1 MNSRKGLIRF
11 VIAAVLVIL
20 SLVSYYS
27 NSSVNE
33 VTGEKQHI
41 SISPE
46 QEIQLGLDGR
56 DYMIQ
61 QSGGLLN
68 DDQSQNYIKSL
79 GHKIVNN
86 SEASKTPYKYDFH
99 ILADP
104 NTVNAF
110 ALPGG
115 QIFITV
121 GLLKRLDSEGQ
132 VAGVLGHEIGHV
144 VARHSAEQMAKQ
156 NLTQGLVGAAAVA
169 GGDYTSAQYAQMIGN
184 MVNLK
189 YGRGDELEAD
199 ELGVRFMSQAGYN
212 PESLI
217 DVMKVLEQASGGSSQ
232 PEFTSTH
239 PSPQNRIEK
248 IKAAI
253 EKYRNN

>member
-1 MNSRKGLIRF
+1 MNSKKGFIRF
-11 VIAAVLVIL
+11 IIAIIIAVF
-20 SLVSYYS
+20 SLIAYYS
-27 NSSVNE
+27 NSSINE

-46 QEIQLGLDGR
+46 EEIQLGLDGR
-56 DYMIQ
+56 DYMIR

-68 DDQSQNYIKSL
+68 DEQSQNYIKAL
-79 GHKIVNN
+79 GHKIVSN

-121 GLLKRLDSEGQ
+121 GLLKRLSSEDQ

-169 GGDYTSAQYAQMIGN
+169 GGDYSSAQYAQMIGN

-217 DVMKVLEQASGGSSQ
+217 EVMKVLEQASGSNSQ
-232 PEFTSTH
+232 PEFASTH
-239 PSPQNRIEK
+239 PAPKNRIEK